1 MNLFKALL
9 YYVCVA
15 GVYWLL
21 ITNIFAVLR
30 LVGIDYSDCWNVI
43 IGGYFVCGI
52 FLNFAVHKR
61 LVDYHPMHDDVDS
74 VAAAK
79 LSAIFFWPISY
90 PWMLFK
96 FTVTAIL

>member
-21 ITNIFAVLR
+21 ITNISTVCRF
-30 LVGIDYSDCWNVI
+30 VGISYPDYWKVWL
-43 IGGYFVCGI
+43 GGYFVCGI

-61 LVDYHPMHDDVDS
+61 LVDFHPMYDDVDS
-74 VAAAK
+74 VAATK

-90 PWMLFK
+90 PWLLFK
-96 FTVTAIL
+96 FTVAAIF